1 MKQFVLIAI
10 ASVLLTVSSYHFFL
24 YFYVKK
30 NGKRDLYF
38 AISTFGGALF
48 SFFAFLMSS
57 GKSPETI
64 LWLHRLRMLGLMICI
79 CAWAYCMYD
88 IYFKKSIV
96 PKIYL
101 LFTFLIALSLP
112 TKFFLSL
119 PIVEYKAS
127 LFSVEFHYYYA
138 TTKIL
143 YSVYALSVLVFFIYS
158 LLLVA
163 LCRKPPVSRIYGLM
177 AFIPGVIGG
186 INDFAVTHGFIKN
199 ILISEYLV
207 FGFLLSIFILFLKK
221 EKEDYNT
228 LKRLNLKLEDEVEQ
242 RTKDLKHTLEKVRV
256 LSGMLPICSRCKK
269 IRDDKGYW
277 NQIEAYIRDH
287 SDAEFTHSLCPE
299 CMKEIFPE
307 YKDK

>member
-1 MKQFVLIAI
+1 MKQYILIAI
-10 ASVLLTVSSYHFFL
+10 ASILMTVSLYHFFL

-30 NGKRDLYF
+30 NGRRDFYF
-38 AISTFGGALF
+38 AVSTFGGALF
-48 SFFAFLMSS
+48 SLFAVLMSNR
-57 GKSPETI
+57 SPEVI
-64 LWLHRLRMLGLMICI
+64 LWFHRLRMLGLMVCI

-88 IYFKKSIV
+88 IYFKKNIV
-96 PKIYL
+96 PKVYL
-101 LFTFLIALSLP
+101 FFTFAVALSLP
-112 TKFFLSL
+112 TNLFLSL
-119 PIVEYKAS
+119 PIVEYRMS

-138 TTKIL
+138 TTKIF
-143 YSVYALSVLVFFIYS
+143 YSLYALSVLIFFIYS
-158 LLLVA
+158 MALIA
-163 LCRKPPVSRIYGLM
+163 LCRKPPVSRIYGFM
-177 AFIPGVIGG
+177 AFIPGVVGG
-186 INDFAVTHGFIKN
+186 INDFAVTHGLIKN

-269 IRDDKGYW
+269 IRDDSGYW

-287 SDAEFTHSLCPE
+287 SEAEFTHSLCPE
-299 CMKEIFPE
+299 CMKEMFPE
-307 YKDK
+307 YKDQ

>member
-1 MKQFVLIAI
+1 MKQFILIGI
-10 ASVLLTVSSYHFFL
+10 ASVLFTVSSYHFFL

-57 GKSPETI
+57 GKSPEAI
-64 LWLHRLRMLGLMICI
+64 LWLHRIRMLGLMICI
-79 CAWAYCMYD
+79 CAWGYCLYD
-88 IYFKKSIV
+88 IYFKKSLV

-101 LFTFLIALSLP
+101 IFSILIALSLP
-112 TKFFLSL
+112 TKIFLSL
-119 PIVEYKAS
+119 PVVEYTAS
-127 LFSVEFHYYYA
+127 FFSVEFHYCYA
-138 TTKIL
+138 TTRIM
-143 YSVYALSVLVFFIYS
+143 YSVYALSILVFFIYS
-158 LLLVA
+158 LLHVA
-163 LCRKPPVSRIYGLM
+163 FCKKPSISRIYGLM

-228 LKRLNLKLEDEVEQ
+228 LKHLNLKLEEEVQQ
-242 RTKDLKHTLEKVRV
+242 RTKDLKNSLEKVRV

-287 SDAEFTHSLCPE
+287 SEAEFTHSLCPD
-299 CMKEIFPE
+299 CAKEIFPGFE
-307 YKDK
+307 DE